1 MTKVFVTGASGF
13 LGTAL
18 IDRLAVQGFSCTAAL
33 RRSVASLPPAVQT
46 VKFDSLDDAFDWSH
60 ALAGQEVVVHCAARV
75 HVMNDTSADPLM
87 EFRKVNVLG
96 TLHLAAQAAAA
107 GIRRFIFISS
117 IKVNGESTQKGAPF
131 KADDAPLPRDPY
143 GISKMEAEKGLL
155 ALAAET
161 GMEVVIIRPV
171 LVYGPGVK
179 ANFQSMMRWMDKG
192 IPLPFAAIDNRRS
205 LVALHN
211 LVDLIITCIS
221 HPSASNQIFLVSD
234 GNDLSTAGLL
244 IRMAQALNKRAR
256 LFPVPDYLLQ
266 GAAVLLGKSS
276 ISQRLLGSLQV
287 DISKTKNLLQWEP
300 PLSVDAALKAT
311 AVYYKELKKS

>member
-13 LGTAL
+13 LGAAL
-18 IDRLAVQGFSCTAAL
+18 IECLAAQGFSCTAAL
-33 RRSVASLPPAVQT
+33 RRSVANLPPAVQT
-46 VKFDSLDDAFDWSH
+46 VKFDSLDDALDWSH

-75 HVMNDTSADPLM
+75 HVMNDTSADPLV
-87 EFRKVNVLG
+87 EYRKVNVLG

-107 GIRRFIFISS
+107 GVRRFIFISS

-131 KADDAPLPRDPY
+131 RADDAPSPRDPY
-143 GISKMEAEKGLL
+143 GVSKMEAEKGLL

-192 IPLPFAAIDNRRS
+192 VPLPFAAIDNRRS
-205 LVALHN
+205 LVALDN
-211 LVDLIITCIS
+211 LVDLIITCIG

-234 GNDLSTAGLL
+234 GDDLSTAGLL
-244 IRMAQALNKRAR
+244 ARMAQALNKRAR
-256 LFPVPDYLLQ
+256 LFPVPAYLLQ
-266 GAAVLLGKSS
+266 GAAALLGKSN

-287 DISKTKNLLQWEP
+287 DISKTKKLLQWEP

-311 AVYYKELKKS
+311 AVHYKELKKS